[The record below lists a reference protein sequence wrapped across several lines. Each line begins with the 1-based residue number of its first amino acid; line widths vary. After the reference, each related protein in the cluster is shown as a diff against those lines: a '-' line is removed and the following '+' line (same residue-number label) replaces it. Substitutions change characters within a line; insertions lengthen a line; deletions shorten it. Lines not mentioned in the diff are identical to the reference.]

1 MRQNPWALRWWPLL
15 YVGGFATLG
24 VLWAANATPASPRPG
39 PSTYIPL
46 LVGSVLLCVGTV
58 RGGPRR
64 LLNMGVALIMFGLL
78 FRTWAVLFAPG
89 ILGARLIGP
98 VLYTLIAL
106 GFALT
111 LMFAP
116 RISQ

>member
-1 MRQNPWALRWWPLL
+1 
-15 YVGGFATLG
+15 
-24 VLWAANATPASPRPG
+24 
-39 PSTYIPL
+39 
-46 LVGSVLLCVGTV
+46 
-58 RGGPRR
+58 
-64 LLNMGVALIMFGLL
+64 MGVALIMFGLL